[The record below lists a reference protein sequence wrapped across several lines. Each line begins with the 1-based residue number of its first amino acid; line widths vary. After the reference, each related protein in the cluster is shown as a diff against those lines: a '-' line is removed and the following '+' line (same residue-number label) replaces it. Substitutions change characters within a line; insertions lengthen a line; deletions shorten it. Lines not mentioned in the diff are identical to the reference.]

1 MYCSKCGNEII
12 EGSVFCSSCG
22 NKIEQVN
29 NNTIK
34 ESTKPQN
41 DTINEQHNSTEQINK
56 NSKPRNRKN
65 KIIIFIIIGIVAIGI
80 LVSGIVLINKEKNS
94 DEIKLQYN
102 EEIRL
107 QYNVKYVY
115 EDSYI
120 TFFEDGT
127 YTRNVEGITTANYT
141 FNSETKEI
149 ICKEIQNVDGY
160 EMDLEMFF
168 KYLNESEIQKTSM
181 KVLGI
186 VPNGI
191 EFGEIYSTEN
201 TLKEKQEDYDLDSNS
216 QDNNT
221 SNSNN
226 PSYNDTTDSTNK
238 TKREELLDNFKFFIE
253 RGFYEFTEK
262 EYSDLKTYS
271 DAELQK
277 EWDKISK
284 IVETQDKYDT
294 KYREQLSEIFKKTIN
309 VELNSNEDS
318 HYIYTPSNKVQPKA
332 RVEYVAINENGIKA
346 IYYSVE
352 MTLTIT
358 DKQQNKTEETTTKK
372 YYKTTNINE
381 LNNIIK
387 INNYDTKSTQDE
399 IDNAIAIV
407 EKPIVT
413 AHLSGLPY
421 TFYYVDKYV
430 LYYLSEEGL
439 EWLNE
444 FG

>member
-29 NNTIK
+29 NNNIK

-41 DTINEQHNSTEQINK
+41 DIINEQHNSTEQINK

-127 YTRNVEGITTANYT
+127 YTRNVEEITTANYT
-141 FNSETKEI
+141 FNNETKEI

-160 EMDLEMFF
+160 EMDLEMSF

-186 VPNGI
+186 VPNGV

-201 TLKEKQEDYDLDSNS
+201 TLKEKQKDYDLDSNS
-216 QDNNT
+216 QDNST
-221 SNSNN
+221 LNSNN
-226 PSYNDTTDSTNK
+226 SSYNTIDNTNK
-238 TKREELLDNFKFFIE
+238 TKREDLIESLEFHELRGWISSEKRKELEKCSDTELKE
-253 RGFYEFTEK
+253 R
-262 EYSDLKTYS
+262 L
-271 DAELQK
+271 
-277 EWDKISK
+277 DKIYEN
-284 IVETQDKYDT
+284 IGIQEEYNNKYA
-294 KYREQLSEIFKKTIN
+294 KQLNEIFSKEIN
-309 VELNSNEDS
+309 VELNSSENTN
-318 HYIYTPSNKVQPKA
+318 YKYTPSNKTQPKA
-332 RVEYVAINENGIKA
+332 QIEYVVINENGISA

-352 MTLTIT
+352 MNLIIT
-358 DKQQNKTEETTTKK
+358 DKKQNNTEDITTKK
-372 YYKTTNINE
+372 YYKVTNIHE
-381 LNNIIK
+381 LDGIIK
-387 INNYDTKSTQDE
+387 IDDYNTQANQDE
-399 IDNAIAIV
+399 INNAINATI
-407 EKPIVT
+407 EERIHT
-413 AHLSGLPY
+413 YHSSCLPY
-421 TFYYVDKYV
+421 YFYNTGKYV
-430 LYYLSEEGL
+430 LYYLSDEDRDML
-439 EWLNE
+439 
-444 FG
+444 

>member
-41 DTINEQHNSTEQINK
+41 DIINEQHNSTEQINK

-80 LVSGIVLINKEKNS
+80 LVSSIALINKEKNS

-127 YTRNVEGITTANYT
+127 YTRNVEEITTSNYT
-141 FNSETKEI
+141 FNNETKEI

-160 EMDLEMFF
+160 EMDLEMSF

-186 VPNGI
+186 VPNGV

-201 TLKEKQEDYDLDSNS
+201 TLKEKQKDYDLDSNS
-216 QDNNT
+216 QDNST

-226 PSYNDTTDSTNK
+226 SSYNTIDSTNK
-238 TKREELLDNFKFFIE
+238 TKREELLDNFKFFRE

-277 EWDKISK
+277 KWDKISK
-284 IVETQDKYDT
+284 IVETQGEYDT
-294 KYREQLSEIFKKTIN
+294 KYGEQLNDIFKKTIN
-309 VELNSNEDS
+309 VELNSGEDN
-318 HYIYTPSNKVQPKA
+318 HYTYTPTNKEQPKA

-352 MTLTIT
+352 MTLKIT

-407 EKPIVT
+407 EKPIET
-413 AHLSGLPY
+413 MHLSGLPY